1 METNWEQE
9 LAALLGELSS
19 VQDDLLAL
27 LAEKHRVL
35 VRAEP
40 PELAELQL
48 REERIVQRLQACH
61 DRRGELLER
70 AKLEGLPSD
79 SVRSLAETLPGEE
92 RGQLRVRVRDA
103 AARGRLLRHQSL
115 THWLLAQR
123 TLIHLAQM
131 LEIIA
136 TGGRTQPTYGM
147 GAPAPASG
155 ALVDQAV

>member
-40 PELAELQL
+40 PELAELQR
-48 REERIVQRLQACH
+48 REEQIVLRLQACH

-70 AKLEGLPSD
+70 ARLEGLPSD
-79 SVRSLAETLPGEE
+79 SVRSLTETLPGEE
-92 RGQLRVRVRDA
+92 RGQLRGRIRDA

-136 TGGRTQPTYGM
+136 TGGRTQPTYGR
-147 GAPAPASG
+147 GSPSPASG